1 MDMMDKKLLYDY
13 QNGNYNVKIYS
24 DGTKIRE
31 TEEDEFIPAFAEN
44 CDVKITDCCDGGCP
58 FCYEGCTP
66 KGQHAH
72 LFDKYVIPI
81 VDDNDKVLS
90 YSQQYKPAQ
99 QWLRDLHGGTEL
111 ALNGNDLT
119 HPDLNPD
126 FPVLLYWLKDHHI
139 ITNMTVNQKHF
150 MLHKDLLK
158 EWCDKRLIWGLG
170 VSLSDVNQPGFFK
183 ALQEF
188 PNAVLHTIIG
198 ILTIDDIV
206 KIREIGNLK
215 VLILGYKT
223 LGRGITYREK
233 GNYIELNKEILKG
246 NLPKLLETQKVIS
259 FDNLALEQ
267 LGIKD
272 LLFKNK
278 KRQWDEF
285 YMGDDGTMTFYI
297 DAVKEQYAKNSC
309 MPADERFDSK
319 GLTIDEM
326 FKNIQ
331 KRELSTN

>member
-1 MDMMDKKLLYDY
+1 MDMMDKQLLYNY
-13 QNGNYNVKIYS
+13 RNGNYNVKIYS

-31 TEEDEFIPAFAEN
+31 TDEDEFIPAFAEN

-66 KGQHAH
+66 KGQHAR
-72 LFDKYVIPI
+72 LFYTCVVPKVDENNNVLKYVEEF
-81 VDDNDKVLS
+81 V
-90 YSQQYKPAQ
+90 PAQ
-99 QWLRDLHGGTEL
+99 LWLKHLHPGTEL

-119 HPDLNPD
+119 HPDLNPN
-126 FPVLLYWLKDHHI
+126 FPVLLHWLKDHQVI
-139 ITNMTVNQKHF
+139 ANMTVNQKHF

-158 EWCDKRLIWGLG
+158 KWCDQKLIWGLG
-170 VSLSDVNQPGFFK
+170 VSLNNAEEPGFFEVLK
-183 ALQEF
+183 EF

-198 ILTIDDIV
+198 ILTVDDIV
-206 KIREIGNLK
+206 KIRQVGNLK

-223 LGRGITYREK
+223 LGRGITYLEK
-233 GNYIELNKEILKG
+233 ANYIELNKEVLRGNIPALLK
-246 NLPKLLETQKVIS
+246 TQKVIS

-267 LGIKD
+267 LGVKD
-272 LLFKNK
+272 LLFKDK
-278 KRQWDEF
+278 KQEWDEF

-309 MPADERFDSK
+309 MPLEDRFGSR

-326 FKNIQ
+326 FKNIR
-331 KRELSTN
+331 KL